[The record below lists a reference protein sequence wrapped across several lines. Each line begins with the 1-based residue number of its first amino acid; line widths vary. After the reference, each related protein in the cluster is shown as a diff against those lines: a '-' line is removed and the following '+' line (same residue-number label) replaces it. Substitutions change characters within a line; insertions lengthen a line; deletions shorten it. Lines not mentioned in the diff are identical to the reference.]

1 MSAVSVVAAVAA
13 WVVVLTRARAS
24 WRGPASLARRAL
36 WVTALALAV
45 AWTVRIDRVF
55 ASLDR
60 VSGVPNLAQLLGD
73 VAGLVTGAAIL
84 TVLVAQRETATAA
97 ARAARRLWVWLGALA
112 AAMVTAFLV
121 AGFTVETRQ
130 FTVAFAVQPRY
141 WAYEVPYLAAF
152 VLIFGGL
159 AVWAGRYA
167 RVASSRTLT
176 AGMTATAAGGVLG
189 LVYVACRVVFT
200 VGAVAGAQGWQRWY
214 APVSA
219 GTAAGASLL
228 ALGGAFLPALAP
240 HLARRRLH
248 GARADLLPL
257 WEALRSAGLMAALIE
272 PDSPDGHRDPA
283 FTVRRLVVE
292 IDDGLLTLRPWLT
305 RPVGWDHTAGAAAPG
320 PEPHH
325 PAQLAALDIAAAVC
339 SRAQGAAPALSSP
352 PTSPAAGPADS
363 SPDAETRWLRRVSR
377 AYAGLPAA
385 SSPAVPAVAP
395 APAMPAVASAAD
407 TADGGP
413 DRRVPA
419 A

>member
-24 WRGPASLARRAL
+24 WRSPASLARRAL

-55 ASLDR
+55 ADLDR
-60 VSGVPNLAQLLGD
+60 VTGVPNLAQLLGD

-84 TVLVAQRETATAA
+84 TVLVAQRETAAAA
-97 ARAARRLWVWLGALA
+97 ARAARRLWLGLGALA
-112 AAMVTAFLV
+112 AAMVTAFLL

-130 FTVAFAVQPRY
+130 FTVAFAAQPRY

-152 VLIFGGL
+152 VLIVGGL

-189 LVYVACRVVFT
+189 LVYVACRVLFT
-200 VGAVAGAQGWQRWY
+200 VGAVAGAQRWQRWY

-228 ALGGAFLPALAP
+228 ALGGAFLPSLAP
-240 HLARRRLH
+240 HLQRRRLH
-248 GARADLLPL
+248 GARADLPPL
-257 WEALRSAGLMAALIE
+257 WQGLRSAGLMAALIE
-272 PDSPDGHRDPA
+272 PDSPDGRRDPA

-292 IDDGLLTLRPWLT
+292 IDDGLLALRPWLT
-305 RPVGWDHTAGAAAPG
+305 RPVGWDHTSSTAAPG
-320 PEPHH
+320 PDPHH
-325 PAQLAALDIAAAVC
+325 PAQLAALDITAAMR
-339 SRAQGAAPALSSP
+339 SHAQGAAPALSTP

-363 SPDAETRWLRRVSR
+363 SPNAETRWLRRVSR

-385 SSPAVPAVAP
+385 SPPAVPAVAP
-395 APAMPAVASAAD
+395 APAMPAGAAAAD
-407 TADGGP
+407 TTDGGP
-413 DRRVPA
+413 DRRVRA

>member
-55 ASLDR
+55 ADLDR
-60 VSGVPNLAQLLGD
+60 VTGVANLAQLLGD
-73 VAGLVTGAAIL
+73 VAGLATGAAIL

-97 ARAARRLWVWLGALA
+97 ARAARRLWVGLGALA

-121 AGFTVETRQ
+121 ARFTVETRQ
-130 FTVAFAVQPRY
+130 FTVAFAEQPRY

-167 RVASSRTLT
+167 RVASSRSLT

-189 LVYVACRVVFT
+189 LAYVTCRVLFT

-257 WEALRSAGLMAALIE
+257 WRGLRSAGLMAALIE

-292 IDDGLLTLRPWLT
+292 IDDGLLALRPWLT
-305 RPVGWDHTAGAAAPG
+305 RPAGWDQTPGTAAPG
-320 PEPHH
+320 SNPDQ
-325 PAQLAALDIAAAVC
+325 PARLAAADIAAAVRR
-339 SRAQGAAPALSSP
+339 RAQGAP
-352 PTSPAAGPADS
+352 PTVGVPATGSAAGPADS
-363 SPDAETRWLRRVSR
+363 SPDAETRWLRTVSR
-377 AYAGLPAA
+377 AYARIPAA
-385 SSPAVPAVAP
+385 SAPAVPAAVP
-395 APAMPAVASAAD
+395 ADA
-407 TADGGP
+407 GP
-413 DRRVPA
+413 DRRMRA

>member
-1 MSAVSVVAAVAA
+1 MSAVSVVAAVTA

-55 ASLDR
+55 ADLDR

-84 TVLVAQRETATAA
+84 TVLVAQRETAGAA
-97 ARAARRLWVWLGALA
+97 ARAARRLWLGLGALA

-130 FTVAFAVQPRY
+130 FTVAFAAQPRY

-189 LVYVACRVVFT
+189 LVYVACRVLFT
-200 VGAVAGAQGWQRWY
+200 VGAVAGAQGWEGWY

-240 HLARRRLH
+240 LLARRRLH

-272 PDSPDGHRDPA
+272 PDSPDGRRDPA

-292 IDDGLLTLRPWLT
+292 IDDGLLALRPWLT
-305 RPVGWDHTAGAAAPG
+305 RPVGWGHTAGTATPG
-320 PEPHH
+320 QEPHQ
-325 PAQLAALDIAAAVC
+325 PAQLAAADIAAAVRR
-339 SRAQGAAPALSSP
+339 RAQGAPPVLSTP
-352 PTSPAAGPADS
+352 PTSPAPGPADS
-363 SPDAETRWLRRVSR
+363 SPGAETRWLRTVSR
-377 AYAGLPAA
+377 AYADLPAA
-385 SSPAVPAVAP
+385 SSPDVPAVAP

-407 TADGGP
+407 AADGGP
-413 DRRVPA
+413 DRRVRA

>member
-1 MSAVSVVAAVAA
+1 MSVVAAVAA

-24 WRGPASLARRAL
+24 WRGPASPARRSL

-55 ASLDR
+55 ADLDR
-60 VSGVPNLAQLLGD
+60 VSGVANLAQLLGD

-84 TVLVAQRETATAA
+84 TVLVAQRETAGAA
-97 ARAARRLWVWLGALA
+97 ARAARRLWVGLGALA

-130 FTVAFAVQPRY
+130 FTVAFAEQPRY
-141 WAYEVPYLAAF
+141 WAYELPYLAAF

-176 AGMTATAAGGVLG
+176 AGMTATAAGGGLG
-189 LVYVACRVVFT
+189 LVYVTCRVLFT
-200 VGAVAGAQGWQRWY
+200 LGAVAGAQGWERWY

-240 HLARRRLH
+240 YLARRRLH

-257 WEALRSAGLMAALIE
+257 WQGLRSAGLMAALIE
-272 PDSPDGHRDPA
+272 PDSPDGRRDPA

-292 IDDGLLTLRPWLT
+292 IDDGLLALRPWLT
-305 RPVGWDHTAGAAAPG
+305 RPVGWDHTPGTAAPG
-320 PEPHH
+320 PEPHQ
-325 PAQLAALDIAAAVC
+325 PAQLAAADIAAAMR
-339 SRAQGAAPALSSP
+339 SRAQGAAPALSTP

-385 SSPAVPAVAP
+385 SSPAVPAG
-395 APAMPAVASAAD
+395 ASASAIPAGAGAAD
-407 TADGGP
+407 AADGGP
-413 DRRVPA
+413 DRRVRA

>member
-13 WVVVLTRARAS
+13 WGVVLTRARAS
-24 WRGPASLARRAL
+24 WRSPASLARRAL

-55 ASLDR
+55 AGVDR

-84 TVLVAQRETATAA
+84 TVLVAQRETAWAA

-130 FTVAFAVQPRY
+130 FTVAFAAQPRY
-141 WAYEVPYLAAF
+141 WAYEIPYLAAF

-200 VGAVAGAQGWQRWY
+200 VGAVAGAQGWDRWY

-228 ALGGAFLPALAP
+228 CLGGAFLPALAP

-248 GARADLLPL
+248 SARADLLPL
-257 WEALRSAGLMAALIE
+257 WQGLRSAGLMAALIE

-292 IDDGLLTLRPWLT
+292 IDDGLLALRPWLT
-305 RPVGWDHTAGAAAPG
+305 RPVGWDQTPGAAAPG
-320 PEPHH
+320 SDPDQ
-325 PAQLAALDIAAAVC
+325 PARLAALDIAAAVH
-339 SRAQGAAPALSSP
+339 RHARGAP
-352 PTSPAAGPADS
+352 PTIGAPPTGPAAGPADS
-363 SPDAETRWLRRVSR
+363 SPGAETRWLRTVSR
-377 AYAGLPAA
+377 AYAGLPAPSA
-385 SSPAVPAVAP
+385 PVAP
-395 APAMPAVASAAD
+395 AAD
-407 TADGGP
+407 AADGGP
-413 DRRVPA
+413 DRRVRA

>member
-13 WVVVLTRARAS
+13 WMVVLTRARAS
-24 WRGPASLARRAL
+24 WRSPASLARRSL

-55 ASLDR
+55 ADLDR
-60 VSGVPNLAQLLGD
+60 VSGIPNLAQLLGD

-84 TVLVAQRETATAA
+84 TVLVAQRETAWAA
-97 ARAARRLWVWLGALA
+97 ARAARRLWVWLGVLA

-121 AGFTVETRQ
+121 AGFAVETRQ
-130 FTVAFAVQPRY
+130 FTVAFAAQPRY

-189 LVYVACRVVFT
+189 LVYVTCRVLFT
-200 VGAVAGAQGWQRWY
+200 VGTVAGAQGWERWY

-228 ALGGAFLPALAP
+228 ALGGAFLPSLAP

-257 WEALRSAGLMAALIE
+257 WQGLRSAGLMAALIE

-292 IDDGLLTLRPWLT
+292 IDDGLLALRPWLT
-305 RPVGWDHTAGAAAPG
+305 RPVGWDHTPGTAAPG
-320 PEPHH
+320 PEPHQ
-325 PAQLAALDIAAAVC
+325 PARLAALDIAAAVR
-339 SRAQGAAPALSSP
+339 SRAQGAAPTVGVPSTGP
-352 PTSPAAGPADS
+352 GAGPADS
-363 SPDAETRWLRRVSR
+363 SPDAETRWLRTVSR
-377 AYAGLPAA
+377 AYADLPTAA
-385 SSPAVPAVAP
+385 APVA
-395 APAMPAVASAAD
+395 AAAD
-407 TADGGP
+407 AAADGP
-413 DRRVPA
+413 DPRVRA

>member
-55 ASLDR
+55 AGLDR
-60 VSGVPNLAQLLGD
+60 VSGVANLAQLLGD
-73 VAGLVTGAAIL
+73 VAGLATGAAIL
-84 TVLVAQRETATAA
+84 TVLVAQRETAGAA
-97 ARAARRLWVWLGALA
+97 ARAARRLWVGLGALA
-112 AAMVTAFLV
+112 AATVTAFAV

-130 FTVAFAVQPRY
+130 FTVAFAAQPRY
-141 WAYEVPYLAAF
+141 WAYEVPYLTAF

-189 LVYVACRVVFT
+189 LVYVTCRVVFT
-200 VGAVAGAQGWQRWY
+200 VGAVAGAQGWERWY

-257 WEALRSAGLMAALIE
+257 WQGLRSAGLMAALIE
-272 PDSPDGHRDPA
+272 PDSPDGRRDPA

-292 IDDGLLTLRPWLT
+292 IDDGLLALRPWLT
-305 RPVGWDHTAGAAAPG
+305 RPVGWDHTAGTAVPDQG
-320 PEPHH
+320 PHQ
-325 PAQLAALDIAAAVC
+325 PAQLAALDIAAAVR
-339 SRAQGAAPALSSP
+339 SRAQGTAPTVAAPATGPS
-352 PTSPAAGPADS
+352 AGPADS
-363 SPDAETRWLRRVSR
+363 SPDAETRWLRTVSR
-377 AYAGLPAA
+377 AYADLPVAAHAVGPDPVGPAA
-385 SSPAVPAVAP
+385 VGVEDGSDPRVR
-395 APAMPAVASAAD
+395 AA
-407 TADGGP
+407 
-413 DRRVPA
+413 
-419 A
+419 